1 MHSEFAPGNVG
12 MGENVLFL
20 GRLDASVAE
29 RKTPETIDLGS
40 WLMLFFNASGAHHP
54 PNKYLIAIYWRKEN
68 YNLWLGTFKVKIYYR
83 FTFSTLEYM
92 YISR

>member
-20 GRLDASVAE
+20 GRLYASVAE

-40 WLMLFFNASGAHHP
+40 
-54 PNKYLIAIYWRKEN
+54 
-68 YNLWLGTFKVKIYYR
+68 
-83 FTFSTLEYM
+83 
-92 YISR
+92 